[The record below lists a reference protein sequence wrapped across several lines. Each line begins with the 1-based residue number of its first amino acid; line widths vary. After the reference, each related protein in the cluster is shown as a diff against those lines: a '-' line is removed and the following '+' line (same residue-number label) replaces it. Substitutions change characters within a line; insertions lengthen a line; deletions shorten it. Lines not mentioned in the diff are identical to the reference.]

1 MLNVLKLLIIIERVI
16 LNNKQQHSVKKQ
28 KKKIIPQQL
37 NMPHLSRMPFTCQR
51 KQRYFLNAIERLI
64 MPMLADIE

>member
-28 KKKIIPQQL
+28 KKKNNSTTVEHATLITDAIHLPAKTTG
-37 NMPHLSRMPFTCQR
+37 NM
-51 KQRYFLNAIERLI
+51 N
-64 MPMLADIE
+64 DIF